1 MALKPKIYLDEEIT
15 KRIKEVWKQQF
26 KKKKV
31 KITKMVSISFTLT
44 KINKGIK
51 SLKQEVHDLKGSMEF
66 MRNDLE
72 QKVGGV
78 EKTSV

>member
-1 MALKPKIYLDEEIT
+1 
-15 KRIKEVWKQQF
+15 
-26 KKKKV
+26 
-31 KITKMVSISFTLT
+31 MVSISFTLT

-51 SLKQEVHDLKGSMEF
+51 SLEQEVHDLKGSMEF

-72 QKVGGV
+72 QKVGDV

>member
-72 QKVGGV
+72 QKVGDV

>member
-1 MALKPKIYLDEEIT
+1 METTIL
-15 KRIKEVWKQQF
+15 
-26 KKKKV
+26 KKV

-44 KINKGIK
+44 KINKGIR

-72 QKVGGV
+72 QKVGDV

>member
-1 MALKPKIYLDEEIT
+1 
-15 KRIKEVWKQQF
+15 
-26 KKKKV
+26 
-31 KITKMVSISFTLT
+31 MVSISFTLT
-44 KINKGIK
+44 KKRIK

>member
-44 KINKGIK
+44 KKGIK